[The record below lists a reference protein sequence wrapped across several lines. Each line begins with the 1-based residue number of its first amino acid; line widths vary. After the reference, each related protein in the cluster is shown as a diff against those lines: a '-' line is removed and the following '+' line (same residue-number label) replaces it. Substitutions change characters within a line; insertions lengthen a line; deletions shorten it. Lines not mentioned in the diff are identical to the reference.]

1 MEGETVGGGKK
12 EKKGGKKT
20 TYTTF
25 STALDSAFD
34 LLHLSGAAV
43 QIKYKNNSH

>member
-1 MEGETVGGGKK
+1 MAGKQSDGEKK
-12 EKKGGKKT
+12 EKKGEKKT

-34 LLHLSGAAV
+34 LLHLSGA
-43 QIKYKNNSH
+43 SGPD